1 MAEKKFTVEHG
12 TIKFRRVQ
20 DTSWDAHYL
29 KHGLL
34 HVFDT
39 WEEAHAFHVDALKV
53 DEARAIA
60 AAKRATNRLKKAR
73 LAKPKEG
80 WV

>member
-1 MAEKKFTVEHG
+1 MAEKKFAVESG
-12 TIKFRRVQ
+12 ALKFRTVQ
-20 DTSWDAHYL
+20 DTGWDAHYL

-39 WEEAHAFHVDALKV
+39 WAEAHAFHVEALRV
-53 DEARAIA
+53 AEIRAHA
-60 AAKRATNRLKKAR
+60 EAKRATNRLKKAQ

-80 WV
+80 WE